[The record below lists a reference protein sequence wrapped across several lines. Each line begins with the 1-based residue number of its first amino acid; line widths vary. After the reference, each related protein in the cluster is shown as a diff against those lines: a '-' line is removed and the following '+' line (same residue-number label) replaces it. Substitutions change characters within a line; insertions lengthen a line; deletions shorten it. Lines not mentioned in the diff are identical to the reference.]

1 MIVDQI
7 LPIFGVA
14 LQIIGLYLLA
24 DFVGGIFHWAEDTL
38 GADDT
43 PIWGPLF
50 AEPNSLHHS
59 DPSAMNKIHW
69 LKNNA
74 TLFSFAFAIVAIAWA
89 LGVLYWQIVVFAV
102 FGGGTQQA
110 HRFAHAPT
118 IRLPKFVVFLQKI
131 RVLQDG
137 RHHWVHHIPPHLT
150 RYCAATPWVNP
161 VLDKINFWRFMERMF
176 VPVFGAPR
184 RPDLV
189 DRPWYRSTAIWA
201 R

>member
-24 DFVGGIFHWAEDTL
+24 DFVAGIFHWAEDTL

-59 DPSAMNKIHW
+59 DPSAMNKNHW

-74 TLFSFAFAIVAIAWA
+74 ILFSVAFAIVAIAWA

-102 FGGGTQQA
+102 FGGGYTA
-110 HRFAHAPT
+110 SSPLRS
-118 IRLPKFVVFLQKI
+118 
-131 RVLQDG
+131 
-137 RHHWVHHIPPHLT
+137 
-150 RYCAATPWVNP
+150 CANDTT
-161 VLDKINFWRFMERMF
+161 
-176 VPVFGAPR
+176 
-184 RPDLV
+184 
-189 DRPWYRSTAIWA
+189 S
-201 R
+201 